1 MVGLRDRRSSKRH
14 PVVENGARMRWREG
28 REIRE
33 SPAQLMDI
41 TRGGALLIAYSPPPL
56 FQVVEFRL
64 ERPTETG
71 WVGGFV
77 ARRDDVGRVG
87 VVLHHL
93 IPPYFYEIAISGK
106 LARGFYRIARRPISG
121 RSAARPARDVA
132 QAV

>member
-1 MVGLRDRRSSKRH
+1 
-14 PVVENGARMRWREG
+14 
-28 REIRE
+28 
-33 SPAQLMDI
+33 MDI

-71 WVGGFV
+71 WVEGFV
-77 ARRDDVGRVG
+77 ARRDHFGRVG

-106 LARGFYRIARRPISG
+106 PPRGIYRIQRRPISG
-121 RSAARPARDVA
+121 RSVARPSHGVA